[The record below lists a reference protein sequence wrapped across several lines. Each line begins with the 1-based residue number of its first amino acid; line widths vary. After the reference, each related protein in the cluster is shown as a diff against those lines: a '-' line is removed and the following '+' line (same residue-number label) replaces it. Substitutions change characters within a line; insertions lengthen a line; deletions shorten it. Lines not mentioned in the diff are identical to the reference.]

1 MSTEETCQSAPS
13 ASRCY
18 ATCPRCSGS
27 GEVTVVFVTSQP
39 RSKPP
44 IGEFECDACHGEGKI
59 TQYKLSKMKRGEA
72 FRKYRVTGCGLGL
85 REAAKRWGIKA
96 VELSEIEQG
105 IRQTAWI
112 PPGFSDSLESA

>member
-1 MSTEETCQSAPS
+1 MRNENSQSSAPS
-13 ASRCY
+13 ASRRY
-18 ATCPRCSGS
+18 ATCPRCDGS

-44 IGEFECDACHGEGKI
+44 IGEFECDACHGEGKV

-72 FRKYRVTGCGLGL
+72 FRKYRVTVCGLGL
-85 REAAKRWGIKA
+85 REAAKRWGIRA

-105 IRQTAWI
+105 VRQTAWI
-112 PPGFSDSLESA
+112 PPGFEDRAE

>member
-1 MSTEETCQSAPS
+1 MSTEKTQESAPS
-13 ASRCY
+13 ASRY
-18 ATCPRCSGS
+18 VTCPRCSGS

-44 IGEFECDACHGEGKI
+44 IGEFECYACHGEGKV
-59 TQYKLSKMKRGEA
+59 TQHKLSKMKRGEE
-72 FRKYRVTGCGLGL
+72 FRKYRVTGCGIGL

-105 IRQTAWI
+105 IRQTDWI
-112 PPGFSDSLESA
+112 PPGFNDPTEST